1 MRIFLTMRCGR
12 LSGPDFPVGH
22 KSTRTS
28 HHNHCSPH
36 NCHAFVAGRPISPDN
51 MIKVDGKTI
60 QKDIKRKLCARCA
73 QREETMRLDLFY
85 IGSNDTI
92 ETYIALKKRFGENIG
107 VQVVG
112 HTFSADTK
120 EEKIR
125 DSLQTVA
132 NSKAVDGM
140 VLQLPVP
147 ETLADDLRNEIPA
160 SEDVDVLSD
169 DRRSAFSAGESAILP
184 PVVAAIA
191 EICRRHEIMLENK
204 SVAVVGR
211 GRLVG
216 GPAVTWLQNQGIEP
230 AVYEKGDDLTGLVS
244 ADVIISGAGDPHVI
258 TPDINNEQ
266 AILFDA
272 GTSQSD
278 GGLCGDVHPESYQ
291 KARLI
296 TPVPGGIG
304 PITVAKLFENLV
316 VLASKS

>member
-1 MRIFLTMRCGR
+1 
-12 LSGPDFPVGH
+12 
-22 KSTRTS
+22 
-28 HHNHCSPH
+28 
-36 NCHAFVAGRPISPDN
+36 

-60 QKDIKRKLCARCA
+60 QKDIKQKLRARCS
-73 QREETMRLDLFY
+73 QVKKTPRLDLFY
-85 IGSNDTI
+85 IGSDETI
-92 ETYIALKKRFGENIG
+92 ETYISPKKRFGEDIG

-120 EEKIR
+120 KEKIR

-147 ETLADDLRNEIPA
+147 ETLAGDLRNEIPT
-160 SEDVDVLSD
+160 SKDVDVLSD

-191 EICRRHEIMLENK
+191 EICTRHQITLKNK
-204 SVAVVGR
+204 SVAIVGR

-216 GPAVTWLQNQGIEP
+216 RPAVTWLHNQGVEP
-230 AVYEKGDDLTGLVS
+230 AVYEKGDDLTGLRS

-258 TPDINNEQ
+258 TPDIINEQ
-266 AILFDA
+266 VILFDA

-278 GGLCGDVHPESYQ
+278 GGVCGDVYPESYE
-291 KARLI
+291 KCRLI

-304 PITVAKLFENLV
+304 PITVAKLFENL
-316 VLASKS
+316 LTLTDQ

>member
-1 MRIFLTMRCGR
+1 MT
-12 LSGPDFPVGH
+12 
-22 KSTRTS
+22 
-28 HHNHCSPH
+28 
-36 NCHAFVAGRPISPDN
+36 
-51 MIKVDGKTI
+51 KVDGKTL
-60 QKDIKRKLCARCA
+60 QKDIKQKLRARCA
-73 QREETMRLDLFY
+73 QIEKTIRLDLFY
-85 IGSNDTI
+85 VGSDETI
-92 ETYIALKKRFGENIG
+92 ETYISLKKRFGEDIG
-107 VQVVG
+107 VQVAG

-132 NSKAVDGM
+132 NSKSVDGM

-147 ETLADDLRNEIPA
+147 EPLAGDLRNEIPT
-160 SEDVDVLSD
+160 SKDVDVLSD

-191 EICRRHEIMLENK
+191 EICTRHEITLENK
-204 SVAVVGR
+204 SVAVIGHGELVGR
-211 GRLVG
+211 
-216 GPAVTWLQNQGIEP
+216 PAVTWLQNQGIEP
-230 AVYEKGDDLTGLVS
+230 QVYEKGDDLTGLRR

-258 TPDINNEQ
+258 TPDIINEQ

-278 GGLCGDVHPESYQ
+278 GGVRGDVHPESYQ

-316 VLASKS
+316 VLASKN